1 MSEDE
6 YGRVPAGWYPDPLGL
21 PQLRWW
27 DNHAW
32 TEHVSDARQPMVAQP
47 APTTFADDDELPTR
61 RARRS
66 AESATDAGETIDDR
80 PLAHVLKA
88 LPAPT
93 TVSMPALVEP
103 DIAAPSFAPEP
114 VVEPVVE
121 PLIAPEPE
129 FSSPQS
135 FTAAPAF
142 GADPFA
148 ADPFAASEPAPFTPQ
163 ATTTPPPF
171 ATEQTA
177 APQPAAQSA
186 QQAPQQSAPRTEAP
200 RPAANPGFDI
210 PTSESAM
217 RDAQWIPMQ
226 EPREQQP
233 ANAPGP
239 VSAAS
244 AVNHSSPGSVPGA
257 PSHGGWQPYGGDPR
271 SAQSAGH
278 YSAAQTSAPHPQE
291 QWGGSPYYA
300 QHALFQDS
308 APQHP
313 SAARYGSAPGTGSA
327 AGWGSVPGAP
337 QYVPYVAESP
347 VAAMRRGGMMP
358 GAAGPVPHVH
368 TGAAWAIALL
378 PMVQLLLS
386 LLVVAAFTSGL
397 DLPII
402 TAIWLAP
409 IPVVIALAYFDQRSL
424 KRRGIDRPAGWWWSI
439 IGAPVY
445 LIMRAVSLARY
456 SGAGF
461 APAAVFLL
469 LVGLQVGAIVAVPG
483 LLISAVPQL
492 FADEASNSIELNAR
506 SIGTAA
512 EVTCSGTPPLFIGQQ
527 YRCPAVNA
535 DGTTFVVTVSL
546 QRANGWITWQVD
558 DWGVYSLTE

>member
-1 MSEDE
+1 MRGRNVSDDD

-47 APTTFADDDELPTR
+47 APTTFADDELPTR
-61 RARRS
+61 RSRRS
-66 AESATDAGETIDDR
+66 ADSATDAGDGGGGDR
-80 PLAHVLKA
+80 ALAHVLKA

-93 TVSMPALVEP
+93 TDSMPALIE
-103 DIAAPSFAPEP
+103 
-114 VVEPVVE
+114 
-121 PLIAPEPE
+121 PEPE
-129 FSSPQS
+129 PAVS
-135 FTAAPAF
+135 AAP
-142 GADPFA
+142 A
-148 ADPFAASEPAPFTPQ
+148 ADPFAFTEPVAASEPIVPPTAAPTAAPSAAPFVQAEPVIPAAQQAAPQ
-163 ATTTPPPF
+163 AQQQP
-171 ATEQTA
+171 AQQ
-177 APQPAAQSA
+177 PQPAAQ
-186 QQAPQQSAPRTEAP
+186 QQ
-200 RPAANPGFDI
+200 PAANAFPGFDI

-233 ANAPGP
+233 AHAPGP
-239 VSAAS
+239 VSASS

-257 PSHGGWQPYGGDPR
+257 PASGGWQPY
-271 SAQSAGH
+271 SAQAATSSQA
-278 YSAAQTSAPHPQE
+278 YSAPQTSAPHPQE
-291 QWGGSPYYA
+291 QWGASPYYA

-308 APQHP
+308 PPQQP
-313 SAARYGSAPGTGSA
+313 SASRYNSAPGTGSA
-327 AGWGSVPGAP
+327 AGWGSAPGAP
-337 QYVPYVAESP
+337 QYVPFVPESP
-347 VAAMRRGGMMP
+347 VAAMRRGAMMP

-378 PMVQLLLS
+378 PMLQLLLS

-397 DLPII
+397 ELPII

-409 IPVVIALAYFDQRSL
+409 IPVVVALAFFDQRSL
-424 KRRGIDRPAGWWWSI
+424 KKRGIDRPAGWWWAI
-439 IGAPVY
+439 LGAPIY
-445 LIMRAVSLARY
+445 LVLRAVSLARY

-483 LLISAVPQL
+483 LLISAVPQV
-492 FADEASNSIELNAR
+492 FAAEAANTLELNLSTLGSPAD
-506 SIGTAA
+506 
-512 EVTCSGTPPLFIGQQ
+512 VTCANNPPLFIGQQ
-527 YRCPAVNA
+527 MRCEAVNA
-535 DGTTFVVTVSL
+535 DGTTFFPTVSL

-558 DWGVYSLTE
+558 DWGVYSLVE

>member
-32 TEHVSDARQPMVAQP
+32 TEHVSDARQPMVAKP
-47 APTTFADDDELPTR
+47 APTTFADDELPTR

-66 AESATDAGETIDDR
+66 AESATDAGDTATDR

-93 TVSMPALVEP
+93 TESMPALIEP
-103 DIAAPSFAPEP
+103 EAAAPSFTAEP
-114 VVEPVVE
+114 V
-121 PLIAPEPE
+121 
-129 FSSPQS
+129 
-135 FTAAPAF
+135 AAP
-142 GADPFA
+142 D
-148 ADPFAASEPAPFTPQ
+148 PAPFTPQ
-163 ATTTPPPF
+163 PAATTPPPF
-171 ATEQTA
+171 ATEQTE
-177 APQPAAQSA
+177 AAQAAA
-186 QQAPQQSAPRTEAP
+186 QQAAPEQVVPRTAAPEAP
-200 RPAANPGFDI
+200 RAAANPGFDI

-226 EPREQQP
+226 EAREQQP

-239 VSAAS
+239 VPTASAA
-244 AVNHSSPGSVPGA
+244 NHSTPGSVPGA
-257 PSHGGWQPYGGDPR
+257 PMHGGWQPYGADPR
-271 SAQSAGH
+271 SAESAGH
-278 YSAAQTSAPHPQE
+278 YSAAQNSAPHPQE
-291 QWGGSPYYA
+291 QWGASSYYA

-313 SAARYGSAPGTGSA
+313 SAARYGSAPGAGSA
-327 AGWGSVPGAP
+327 AGWGSAPGAP
-337 QYVPYVAESP
+337 QYVPYVPESP
-347 VAAMRRGGMMP
+347 VAAMRRGAMMP

-409 IPVVIALAYFDQRSL
+409 IPVVVALAYFDQRAL

-439 IGAPVY
+439 LGAPVY
-445 LIMRAVSLARY
+445 LVMRAVSLARY

-469 LVGLQVGAIVAVPG
+469 LVGLQVGAVIAVPG

-492 FADEASNSIELNAR
+492 FAAEAANSIELSAR

-527 YRCPAVNA
+527 YRCPAVNS

-546 QRANGWITWQVD
+546 QRANGWITWQID
-558 DWGVYSLTE
+558 DWGVYSLTD

>member
-47 APTTFADDDELPTR
+47 APTTFADDELPTR
-61 RARRS
+61 RSRRS
-66 AESATDAGETIDDR
+66 ADSATDAGDGVVDR

-93 TVSMPALVEP
+93 TESMPALVEP
-103 DIAAPSFAPEP
+103 DMAPPAEYVAAEPIVSQPASQPIVTEPAYTAPAEP
-114 VVEPVVE
+114 VAQQPV
-121 PLIAPEPE
+121 
-129 FSSPQS
+129 Q
-135 FTAAPAF
+135 
-142 GADPFA
+142 
-148 ADPFAASEPAPFTPQ
+148 
-163 ATTTPPPF
+163 
-171 ATEQTA
+171 
-177 APQPAAQSA
+177 QPAAEQAPFAPQAAQPQQAPQQA
-186 QQAPQQSAPRTEAP
+186 QQAPQQAAPQQ
-200 RPAANPGFDI
+200 PAATFPGFDI

-226 EPREQQP
+226 EAREQQP

-239 VSAAS
+239 VSATS

-257 PSHGGWQPYGGDPR
+257 PAGGGWQPYAGQHDPR
-271 SAQSAGH
+271 SAGQ
-278 YSAAQTSAPHPQE
+278 YSAAQNSAPHPNE
-291 QWGGSPYYA
+291 QWSASPYYA

-308 APQHP
+308 APQQ
-313 SAARYGSAPGTGSA
+313 SAARYGSAPGMGSA
-327 AGWGSVPGAP
+327 AGWGSAPGAP
-337 QYVPYVAESP
+337 QYVPFVGESP
-347 VAAMRRGGMMP
+347 VAAMRRGAMMP

-378 PMVQLLLS
+378 PMLQLLMS

-409 IPVVIALAYFDQRSL
+409 IPVVIALAYFDHRSL
-424 KRRGIDRPAGWWWSI
+424 KRRGIDRPASWLWSI
-439 IGAPVY
+439 IGAPIY
-445 LIMRAVSLARY
+445 LVLRAVSLARY

-483 LLISAVPQL
+483 LLISAVPGV
-492 FADEASNSIELNAR
+492 FASEASNTIELAAR
-506 SIGTAA
+506 SIGTNA
-512 EVTCSGTPPLFIGQQ
+512 EVTCTGTPPLFIGQQ
-527 YRCPAVNA
+527 YRCPAQNA

-558 DWGVYSLTE
+558 DWGVYSFTE